1 MSEEPRVPVDPD
13 LNDLASQG
21 RLEQVD
27 AAVYSVAR
35 HVDTIEQLLKK
46 MGDDLRKTP
55 DKLAEQVSPVTFVP
69 PTA

>member
-1 MSEEPRVPVDPD
+1 MSDEPRVPVDPD

-46 MGDDLRKTP
+46 MADDFRKKSETSAKQTP
-55 DKLAEQVSPVTFVP
+55 PVTFVP